1 MSSHEQHHGF
11 PIVLT
16 ADRTLMAGY
25 KPLFD
30 GMNSASQTT
39 MTPGFMVK
47 FLLAPSVASEGLR
60 VQQASLGLRRV
71 EAALARDG
79 WPRDEVA
86 IVRPD
91 ELGGA
96 IGASTRVIGMSTGD
110 PLGLGMN
117 SNTMTGIAGGEIH
130 TSRCFRHLAQR
141 IGKMRSGAPQAR
153 VVMGGPGAWQLAQ
166 HDEAR
171 QELGIDHVVM
181 GYSEAS
187 VADAFR
193 RIADGEELPAVV
205 EAEKVVGDQIP
216 SILGPTVMGA
226 VEVSR
231 GCGLGC
237 RFCTIGRSPMTH
249 LPVETI
255 LSDIRTN
262 VDAGVTSISLVTED
276 LFRYGASG
284 HQPRPEL
291 VVDLLRQIRSIPGIR
306 LLQTDH
312 ANITSIAQFSDEEL
326 RALHRLFVPEGHR
339 HDYLW
344 LNLGVETASGRLL
357 DANGG
362 QPKMRP
368 YSPDEWGDV
377 CLAQARRLT
386 RNGFF
391 PLISLLMGMPGEQ
404 ESDIDATIEWV
415 HDLLDDRVAIFP
427 MFYAPID
434 PDEPTFGVEDMSPAH
449 WRLFRTCYRLNFKWV
464 PRLAWDNEAAAGV
477 PFWKRLLIQTLG
489 RGQIVWW
496 KMLFV
501 LKSRCVMRKT

>member
-1 MSSHEQHHGF
+1 MSDHDQHHGF

-39 MTPGFMVK
+39 TTPEFMVK
-47 FLLAPSVASEGLR
+47 LLLAPSVACDGPR
-60 VQQASLGLRRV
+60 VRQASLGLRRV
-71 EAALARDG
+71 EAALVSDG
-79 WPRDEVA
+79 WPQEGVA

-91 ELGGA
+91 KLGSA
-96 IGASTRVIGMSTGD
+96 IGADTRVIGISTGD

-130 TSRCFRHLAQR
+130 TSRCFRRLARR
-141 IGKMRSGAPQAR
+141 IEKLRSNAPHAR

-166 HDEAR
+166 HDDLR
-171 QELGIDHVVM
+171 RELWIDHVVM
-181 GYSEAS
+181 GYAEAS

-193 RIADGEELPAVV
+193 RIADGEELPVII
-205 EAEKVVGDQIP
+205 EAERVVGDQIP
-216 SILGPTVMGA
+216 RLLGPTVMGA

-237 RFCTIGRSPMTH
+237 QFCTIGRSPMTH

-255 LSDIRTN
+255 LADIRTN
-262 VDAGVTSISLVTED
+262 IDAGVTSISLVTED
-276 LFRYGASG
+276 LFRYGAGG
-284 HQPRPEL
+284 HRPKPNAVIE
-291 VVDLLRQIRSIPGIR
+291 LLRQIRGTPGIR

-326 RALHRLFVPEGHR
+326 REVHRLFVPEGHR

-357 DANGG
+357 AANGG
-362 QPKMRP
+362 QPKMR
-368 YSPDEWGDV
+368 SHAPDEWGDL

-386 RNGFF
+386 ANGFF

-404 ESDIDATIEWV
+404 ESDVDATIEWV
-415 HDLLDDRVAIFP
+415 QELLDERVAIFP
-427 MFYAPID
+427 MLYAPLD
-434 PDEPTFGVEDMSPAH
+434 ADEPTFGVEDMSPAH

-477 PFWKRLLIQTLG
+477 SLWRRLLIQTLG

-501 LKSRCVMRKT
+501 LKSRNVTRSS